1 MSSSL
6 QWFSSFSSSQS
17 SSSPL
22 KIPDCLYLGICGCT
36 RSGKGLLSKNLCS
49 SLGLNRNKILELDD
63 YFDVGK
69 MQSNVK
75 PGDKYLNWEVPEALS
90 FDRFVHEFT
99 HNAGNYA
106 QPLRTPITVSKG
118 GRTTTYRSIFISEG
132 FLLFEPGSDA
142 EVLKLFDKLIFIGC
156 SREVCKRRRM
166 ETKRETEEY
175 FDTLIWPNYL
185 KYNHPLY
192 ALKKSGE
199 LERDVLAGGEFK
211 AIDGC
216 GNSPAQVLNS
226 ALDFLASKERTPED
240 LAEEETLLT
249 ALHTDYTEYKKAH
262 II

>member
-1 MSSSL
+1 M
-6 QWFSSFSSSQS
+6 
-17 SSSPL
+17 
-22 KIPDCLYLGICGCT
+22 
-36 RSGKGLLSKNLCS
+36 
-49 SLGLNRNKILELDD
+49 SLGLDRNKILELDD
-63 YFDVGK
+63 YFDMGK
-69 MQSNVK
+69 MESNVK

-90 FDRFVHEFT
+90 FDRFVYEFT
-99 HNAGNYA
+99 HNARNYA

-118 GRTTTYRSIFISEG
+118 GRAVTYTSIFISEG

-142 EVLKLFDKLIFIGC
+142 EVLRLFDKLIFIGC

-185 KYNHPLY
+185 RYNHGLY
-192 ALKKSGE
+192 ALKRSGE
-199 LERDVLAGGEFK
+199 LERSTLAGGEFK
-211 AIDGC
+211 AIDGA
-216 GNSPAQVLNS
+216 GNTPEQVLSS

-249 ALHTDYTEYKKAH
+249 ALHTDYMEYKEVQ